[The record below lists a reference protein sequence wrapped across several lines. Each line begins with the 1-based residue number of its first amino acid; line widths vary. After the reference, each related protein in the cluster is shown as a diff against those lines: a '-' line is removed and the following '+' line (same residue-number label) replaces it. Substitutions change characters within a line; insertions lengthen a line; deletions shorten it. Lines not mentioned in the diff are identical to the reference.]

1 MTYLKLKDKIV
12 LYFDVD
18 SGVYKIQEP
27 ALLPFQLRDGMIDL
41 DGNGTIVQTIKN
53 YNALMRFFGSRAL
66 SVKRENAKKVLNALK
81 ISQRDDNDTKY
92 KIILL
97 CKALST
103 DDDYW
108 ITSNLGEKWD
118 SVNLYENHLSEAI
131 SQIALAGKSLTVTRN
146 IHTPELTGQ
155 GAYAKAWFREEGWLW
170 LYKAPSKGG
179 DETNTEV

>member
-1 MTYLKLKDKIV
+1 M
-12 LYFDVD
+12 
-18 SGVYKIQEP
+18 
-27 ALLPFQLRDGMIDL
+27 
-41 DGNGTIVQTIKN
+41 
-53 YNALMRFFGSRAL
+53 
-66 SVKRENAKKVLNALK
+66 K

-131 SQIALAGKSLTVTRN
+131 SQIALAGKSLTVTGK
-146 IHTPELTGQ
+146 IHPYRLLLFIIKQPNPLKACKCIQVFLYFTGFVGYGTGVNGILLKCIPGCLTPFPG
-155 GAYAKAWFREEGWLW
+155 Y
-170 LYKAPSKGG
+170 S
-179 DETNTEV
+179 